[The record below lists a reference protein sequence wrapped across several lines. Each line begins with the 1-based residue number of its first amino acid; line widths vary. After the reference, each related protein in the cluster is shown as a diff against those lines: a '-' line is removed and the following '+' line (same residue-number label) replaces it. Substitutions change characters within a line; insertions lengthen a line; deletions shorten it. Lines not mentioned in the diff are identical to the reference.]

1 MIMRAEM
8 LGAKGQSSIDAK
20 MFDKTQNTRPSS
32 QTSDLSDESR
42 ISVDVSKKE
51 YLFS

>member
-8 LGAKGQSSIDAK
+8 GGAKNQSSIDAK
-20 MFDKTQNTRPSS
+20 MFGKNPDNRPLS

-42 ISVDVSKKE
+42 ISVDVS
-51 YLFS
+51 